1 MAHSNRVW
9 DPLNKAALLIEGDNA
24 ISANIC
30 AVSSYQKSSRC
41 RVPYETYGV
50 GVGESRNSC

>member
-24 ISANIC
+24 ISANIY
-30 AVSSYQKSSRC
+30 AVWSYQRSPRR
-41 RVPYETYGV
+41 RVTYETYGV
-50 GVGESRNSC
+50 GVGGSRNSC

>member
-24 ISANIC
+24 ISTNIC
-30 AVSSYQKSSRC
+30 KV
-41 RVPYETYGV
+41 
-50 GVGESRNSC
+50 